1 MSFLPQWYSPSLSQT
16 YPWPFLYP
24 LLFKSICICLT
35 TEVYYWCSS
44 RVITVL
50 TAEWGTP
57 LSSLSEL
64 LTHILKRDGWRA
76 NDRRR
81 ENKFHLMLTY
91 LTVSLCIHHRG
102 TAAPYP
108 QTPPWSHFT
117 HVPQSVEWGL
127 IVHNGYKYLLQKWA
141 PQKHHHNNIIFRS
154 DVTFKLLISFVSIK
168 ILVIFTA
175 TVDFKKEHVF

>member
-1 MSFLPQWYSPSLSQT
+1 MRNSIILP
-16 YPWPFLYP
+16 
-24 LLFKSICICLT
+24 
-35 TEVYYWCSS
+35 
-44 RVITVL
+44 
-50 TAEWGTP
+50 EWAAD
-57 LSSLSEL
+57 
-64 LTHILKRDGWRA
+64 THIKERRMESERQKEGKQVPSDA
-76 NDRRR
+76 NVPYCLSVYSSPR
-81 ENKFHLMLTY
+81 Y
-91 LTVSLCIHHRG
+91 G

-168 ILVIFTA
+168 ILVISLLLQWIL
-175 TVDFKKEHVF
+175 KKSMSSKKKYSEEELLK